1 MTGTPRVVIA
11 DDQALVRTGFRL
23 ILGEDGINVVAE
35 AANGTDAVDAVRR
48 TRPDVVLMDIRMP
61 GMDGLEAT
69 SQLRNA
75 PHTAGLPVIMVS
87 ANAAAED
94 ERRGLAAGAVAFL
107 PKPVDR
113 TRLITLLT
121 EHLNLH
127 WLAPP

>member
-1 MTGTPRVVIA
+1 VQRVTPDI
-11 DDQALVRTGFRL
+11 
-23 ILGEDGINVVAE
+23 
-35 AANGTDAVDAVRR
+35 
-48 TRPDVVLMDIRMP
+48 VLMDIRMP
-61 GMDGLEAT
+61 GMDGLEA